1 MASFA
6 DSISQFNPYIQQLP
20 VEAMT
25 QVGMYKQQ
33 KYDEGVQKIQ
43 SYIDNVAGM
52 DVVRDIDKAYLQS
65 KLNELGSKLKTVAAG
80 DFSNYQLVN
89 SVGGMATQ
97 IAKDS
102 NIQSAVSSAS
112 WYRKQLADMETAIK
126 EGKSSQANVY
136 DFNTKANSWLS
147 STKLGESFRD
157 RYTPYTDVK
166 KKAMEAIKALHPKL
180 SQYDIPFVINS
191 DGSLNKDKIA
201 DAMKRYKIEGISENQ
216 ITQAIRAS
224 LTPDD
229 MNQLGIDANYQFR
242 GVTSEDLVNRAVGNY
257 DKRRK
262 AAVLKL
268 EYLNEQKGMV
278 SDPKLNDEIED
289 EIEYYER
296 LLGKDGVPGELDEE
310 LESNISSAKN
320 NPDSVKFSIY
330 KDGFINEFGNAFSWT
345 NRIEEYMKNPIRE
358 QMNWAMEMNHKRQV
372 ENRMRWKDEQDL
384 ILKKEEIRLKAE
396 ENALKK
402 VELYGDATSTPWTPL
417 GNDTDNED
425 MSQEYFDDHVQSAK
439 DNANATVSKLQKKYT
454 TVQINEMLEDL
465 KKNPNNPTKVKADA
479 LELVQELARQK
490 NYLQGL
496 EEKEKNLRA
505 DAERKVSEA
514 RLKDP
519 NYKKEIAERDRSLMS
534 VNQGRPV
541 AISLKRYVEG
551 GRGKIERVTINKTPS
566 EIVRDVQSGVA
577 VFDYDRGA
585 GGEIKVKYTIGGKV
599 YDTVVDKSAFAEQ
612 GEEGVSEMRKPF
624 VELASH
630 LDKYGNI
637 EKSYKKDVDKEYK
650 ATLAPLITTLVPEI
664 KALARDKNGKL
675 PPVMFDR
682 VSALVTA
689 AEGLGIEADENY
701 STEISENML
710 ADENIKDTKI
720 FVYRKGDEYEVHLK
734 NPTVDKNV
742 QKLRVN
748 GSDIN
753 KYFGSGYVSDKS
765 QESIRLNLGKGN
777 TNLTGDPNRSV
788 IQKAFGDFPG
798 VTKYNITAD
807 LDEDLSNPNLYI
819 PKINLMGNDGRW
831 KTFEVSGPDGRRR
844 VGYDQGISQLNS
856 LTDDNLMKLL
866 KAQYPKYDF
875 SIFNR

>member
-1 MASFA
+1 MAGFQDA
-6 DSISQFNPYIQQLP
+6 ISQFNPYIQQLP

-97 IAKDS
+97 IAKDT
-102 NIQSAVSSAS
+102 NVQNAVSSAS

-289 EIEYYER
+289 QIEYYER

-345 NRIEEYMKNPIRE
+345 NRIEEYMKNPIKE
-358 QMNWAMEMNHKRQV
+358 QENWAMEMNHKRQV

-402 VELYGDATSTPWTPL
+402 VELYGDPSSTPWTSL
-417 GNDTDNED
+417 GTDTDNED
-425 MSQEYFDDHVQSAK
+425 MSQEYFVDHVQSAK

-505 DAERKVSEA
+505 DAKIKAENDPEYQTQVKKANLELNALDNKYKSASAVFNWRTGDALTISPSQLLSDINSGKATLRVDKAPLGYISLTYNVGGQQKKLEISKKAFGVDVAGAKELRPILLSVSEHITKYGD
-514 RLKDP
+514 L
-519 NYKKEIAERDRSLMS
+519 
-534 VNQGRPV
+534 
-541 AISLKRYVEG
+541 
-551 GRGKIERVTINKTPS
+551 NK
-566 EIVRDVQSGVA
+566 
-577 VFDYDRGA
+577 
-585 GGEIKVKYTIGGKV
+585 KVK
-599 YDTVVDKSAFAEQ
+599 SLE
-612 GEEGVSEMRKPF
+612 
-624 VELASH
+624 
-630 LDKYGNI
+630 
-637 EKSYKKDVDKEYK
+637 DKEYK
-650 ATLAPLITTLVPEI
+650 AALAPLITTLVPEI
-664 KALARDKNGKL
+664 KALARDKNEKL

-682 VSALVTA
+682 VSALITA
-689 AEGLGIEADENY
+689 ADALGIAADEKY
-701 STEISENML
+701 STETSEKML

-720 FVYRKGDEYEVHLK
+720 FVYRKGDQYEVHLK

-753 KYFGSGYVSDKS
+753 KYFGPGYVSDKS

-777 TNLTGDPNRSV
+777 TNLTGDPNRST

-807 LDEDLSNPNLYI
+807 LDEDLSNSNLYI